1 MGGVKSAPAGIE
13 DGLFEYEIMQYKK
26 RVIKQITAPI
36 HSTQEIN
43 MEKRD

>member
-26 RVIKQITAPI
+26 RVIKQITALI
-36 HSTQEIN
+36 HTHN
-43 MEKRD
+43 PRNKHGKT